1 MARLGKVKSSYQ
13 LSPTPWQSGNAT
25 PTADEAPDEG
35 QQTPLAPQ
43 EGRASSIPMGEW
55 MPQQQ
60 PAKQTASDGSQP
72 LHQDAAPSEREFP
85 PSPSA
90 TKDVPSGVS
99 GFSSPQSPRI
109 TAPEGYW
116 QQQLASLPKA
126 GEKKPLTADDLISQW
141 ETDDAKKKAAYE
153 RSRRAHSAL
162 DNIFKGYEA
171 FFNSMAVRKGA
182 LSTPSASS
190 QEQQAAQDR
199 FARYQ
204 QDRADRKEAYT
215 RKMAKLR
222 QDQQEALQQR
232 EQAIKLSAEA
242 RALAKQQADQQHQAD
257 TLNETIRKNK
267 AAEDYNASRLAADK
281 EKQAALQDLNERK
294 FQDQQRV
301 NSHRI
306 AALDAAAAANRAK
319 AGGTGS
325 GGASKIYAAAGW
337 TYDLPKNMSDARFKQ
352 MQADIMSKLGI
363 SEQVPVMVDSGK
375 KDKNGKPIM
384 EQATDDST
392 QKPLYRKRTQSEIA
406 GLINH
411 RWNTQAGDIVRSY
424 GGTVREGN
432 SQTGKRASDYRKPK
446 ASERDEKKDSS
457 SKPKAS
463 ERDEKKDSSK
473 NYASLKV

>member
-1 MARLGKVKSSYQ
+1 MPA
-13 LSPTPWQSGNAT
+13 TPWQSGNAT
-25 PTADEAPDEG
+25 PAADKAPDEG

-43 EGRASSIPMGEW
+43 EGRAPSIPMGER
-55 MPQQQ
+55 MPQQ
-60 PAKQTASDGSQP
+60 PARQTASDGSQP
-72 LHQDAAPSEREFP
+72 PHQDAAPSERESP
-85 PSPSA
+85 PSPSPST
-90 TKDVPSGVS
+90 TKDVPSDAS

-141 ETDDAKKKAAYE
+141 ETEDAKKKAAYE

-267 AAEDYNASRLAADK
+267 AAEEFNK
-281 EKQAALQDLNERK
+281 EKQAAFQDLNERK

-306 AALDAAAAANRAK
+306 AALDAAAAANREK

-337 TYDLPKNMSDARFKQ
+337 TYDLHKNMSDARFKQ
-352 MQADIMSKLGI
+352 MQADIMGHLGI
-363 SEQVPVMVDSGK
+363 SEQEPVMVDSGK

-384 EQATDDST
+384 EQATNLAT
-392 QKPLYRKRTQSEIA
+392 QEPLYRKRTPSEISH
-406 GLINH
+406 LINAKW
-411 RWNTQAGDIVRSY
+411 RKSAGDIVRSY
-424 GGTVREGN
+424 GGTVREDNTRYG
-432 SQTGKRASDYRKPK
+432 TK
-446 ASERDEKKDSS
+446 AS
-457 SKPKAS
+457 SKGANTAS
-463 ERDEKKDSSK
+463 KGKEPDAAVDF
-473 NYASLKV
+473 

>member
-13 LSPTPWQSGNAT
+13 MPATPWQSGNAT
-25 PTADEAPDEG
+25 PAADEAPDEG

-43 EGRASSIPMGEW
+43 EGRAPSIPMGEW
-55 MPQQQ
+55 MPQQ
-60 PAKQTASDGSQP
+60 PARQTASDGSQP
-72 LHQDAAPSEREFP
+72 PHQDAAPSERESP
-85 PSPSA
+85 PSPSPSA
-90 TKDVPSGVS
+90 TKDVPPDAS

-141 ETDDAKKKAAYE
+141 ETEDAKKKEQYE

-215 RKMAKLR
+215 RQMAKLR
-222 QDQQEALQQR
+222 QDQQQAMQQE
-232 EQAIKLSAEA
+232 EQALKRAAEA
-242 RALAKQQADQQHQAD
+242 RAIAKQQHDIKQQAD
-257 TLNETIRKNK
+257 TLAETIRKNK
-267 AAEDYNASRLAADK
+267 AAEDANAAKLKAQS
-281 EKQAALQDLNERK
+281 EKDAMTADLNERK
-294 FQDQQRV
+294 LQEQQRV
-301 NSHRI
+301 NDHRI
-306 AALDAAAAANRAK
+306 ASLDASAAASRAR
-319 AGGTGS
+319 ASGS
-325 GGASKIYAAAGW
+325 GSGSSKIYAAAGW
-337 TYDLPKNMSDARFKQ
+337 TYDMPKNMSEGRFKQ

-363 SEQVPVMVDSGK
+363 SEQVPVMVDSGERDAK
-375 KDKNGKPIM
+375 GNPIM
-384 EQATDDST
+384 EQAIDLAT
-392 QKPLYRKRTQSEIA
+392 QKPLFRKRTQSEIA

-411 RWNTQAGDIVRSY
+411 RWNTHAGDIVRSY

-432 SQTGKRASDYRKPK
+432 SHTGKSASDYRKPK
-446 ASERDEKKDSS
+446 ASEQ
-457 SKPKAS
+457 A
-463 ERDEKKDSSK
+463 KDSSK
-473 NYASLKV
+473 DYSKIKI

>member
-13 LSPTPWQSGNAT
+13 MPSTPWQSGNAT
-25 PTADEAPDEG
+25 PAADEAPDEG

-55 MPQQQ
+55 MPQQ

-72 LHQDAAPSEREFP
+72 LHQDAAPSERESP
-85 PSPSA
+85 PSPSPSA
-90 TKDVPSGVS
+90 TIDVPSAVS
-99 GFSSPQSPRI
+99 GLPSPQSPRI

-141 ETDDAKKKAAYE
+141 ETEDAKKKAAYE

-222 QDQQEALQQR
+222 QDQQDALQQG
-232 EQAIKLSAEA
+232 EQALKRSAEA
-242 RALAKQQADQQHQAD
+242 RAIAKMNADLKRSDD
-257 TLNETIRKNK
+257 TLAETIRKNK
-267 AAEDYNASRLAADK
+267 AAEDYNASRLEAEK
-281 EKQAALQDLNERK
+281 EKQAAMQDLNERK

-306 AALDAAAAANRAK
+306 AALDATAAANRAK
-319 AGGTGS
+319 ANGTGGS
-325 GGASKIYAAAGW
+325 SQIYAAAGW
-337 TYDLPKNMSDARFKQ
+337 TYDLPKNMSEGRFKQ

-375 KDKNGKPIM
+375 KDKRGNPIM
-384 EQATDDST
+384 EQDTDPST
-392 QKPLYRKRTQSEIA
+392 NKPLYRKRTPSEIA

-411 RWNTQAGDIVRSY
+411 RWNTQAGDIVSAY
-424 GGTVREGN
+424 GGTVRERN
-432 SQTGKRASDYRKPK
+432 SATGKNASDYRKPK
-446 ASERDEKKDSS
+446 DSS
-457 SKPKAS
+457 SNPTMEGKMTGQ
-463 ERDEKKDSSK
+463 DSGTLNK
-473 NYASLKV
+473 IDVTK

>member
-13 LSPTPWQSGNAT
+13 MPATPWQSGNAT
-25 PTADEAPDEG
+25 PAADKAPDEG

-43 EGRASSIPMGEW
+43 EGRAPSIPMGER
-55 MPQQQ
+55 MPQQ
-60 PAKQTASDGSQP
+60 PARQTASDGSQP
-72 LHQDAAPSEREFP
+72 PHQDAAPSERESP
-85 PSPSA
+85 PSPSPST
-90 TKDVPSGVS
+90 TKDVPSDAS

-141 ETDDAKKKAAYE
+141 ETEDAKKKEQYE

-215 RKMAKLR
+215 RQMAKLR
-222 QDQQEALQQR
+222 QDQQQAMQQE
-232 EQAIKLSAEA
+232 EQALKRAAEA
-242 RALAKQQADQQHQAD
+242 RAIAKQQHDLKHQAD
-257 TLNETIRKNK
+257 TLAETIRKNK
-267 AAEDYNASRLAADK
+267 AAEDANAAKLKAQS
-281 EKQAALQDLNERK
+281 EKDAMTADLNERK
-294 FQDQQRV
+294 LQEQQRV
-301 NSHRI
+301 NDHRI
-306 AALDAAAAANRAK
+306 ASLDASAAASRAR
-319 AGGTGS
+319 ASGS
-325 GGASKIYAAAGW
+325 GSGSSKIYAAAGW
-337 TYDLPKNMSDARFKQ
+337 TYDMPKNMSDARFKQ

-363 SEQVPVMVDSGK
+363 SEQVPVMVDSGERDAK
-375 KDKNGKPIM
+375 GNPIM
-384 EQATDDST
+384 EQAIDLAT
-392 QKPLYRKRTQSEIA
+392 QKPLFRKRTQSEIA

-411 RWNTQAGDIVRSY
+411 RWNTHAGDIVRSY

-432 SQTGKRASDYRKPK
+432 SHTGKSASDYRKPK
-446 ASERDEKKDSS
+446 ASEQAKGFSKDY
-457 SKPKAS
+457 SKIKI
-463 ERDEKKDSSK
+463 
-473 NYASLKV
+473 

>member
-13 LSPTPWQSGNAT
+13 LPPTPWQSGSPDT
-25 PTADEAPDEG
+25 TSADGSIPDG
-35 QQTPLAPQ
+35 QQTPVPLAPK
-43 EGRASSIPMGEW
+43 EGAASSLPMGEW
-55 MPQQQ
+55 VSKQQ
-60 PAKQTASDGSQP
+60 AA
-72 LHQDAAPSEREFP
+72 AAPKAAGTPAQSY
-85 PSPSA
+85 SPSEKEDA
-90 TKDVPSGVS
+90 L
-99 GFSSPQSPRI
+99 SPPQASQRI
-109 TAPEGYW
+109 AAPEGYW
-116 QQQLASLPKA
+116 QRQYASLPK
-126 GEKKPLTADDLISQW
+126 PPSNRPSPMTADDLISQW

-267 AAEDYNASRLAADK
+267 AAEEFNK
-281 EKQAALQDLNERK
+281 EKQAAFQDLNERK

-306 AALDAAAAANRAK
+306 AALDAAAAANREK

-352 MQADIMSKLGI
+352 MQADIMGHLGI
-363 SEQVPVMVDSGK
+363 SEQEPVMVDSGK

-384 EQATDDST
+384 EQATNLAT
-392 QKPLYRKRTQSEIA
+392 QEPLYRKRTPSEISH
-406 GLINH
+406 LINAKW
-411 RWNTQAGDIVRSY
+411 RKSAGDIVRSY
-424 GGTVREGN
+424 GGTVREDNTRYG
-432 SQTGKRASDYRKPK
+432 TK
-446 ASERDEKKDSS
+446 AS
-457 SKPKAS
+457 SKGANTAS
-463 ERDEKKDSSK
+463 KGKEPDAAGDF
-473 NYASLKV
+473 

>member
-13 LSPTPWQSGNAT
+13 LPPTPWQSGSPDT
-25 PTADEAPDEG
+25 PSADGSIPDG
-35 QQTPLAPQ
+35 QQTPVPLAPK
-43 EGRASSIPMGEW
+43 EGAASSLPMGERI
-55 MPQQQ
+55 PKQQAAAVPKAAGT
-60 PAKQTASDGSQP
+60 PAQSNS
-72 LHQDAAPSEREFP
+72 PSEKEDVLSP
-85 PSPSA
+85 PQAS
-90 TKDVPSGVS
+90 
-99 GFSSPQSPRI
+99 QRI
-109 TAPEGYW
+109 AAPEGYW
-116 QQQLASLPKA
+116 QRQYASLPK
-126 GEKKPLTADDLISQW
+126 PPSDRPSPMTADDLISQW
-141 ETDDAKKKAAYE
+141 ETEDAKKKAAYE

-215 RKMAKLR
+215 RKMTKLR

-319 AGGTGS
+319 ANGTGS
-325 GGASKIYAAAGW
+325 GSSKIYAAAGW
-337 TYDLPKNMSDARFKQ
+337 TYDLPKNMSEGRFKQ

-384 EQATDDST
+384 EQATDNST
-392 QKPLYRKRTQSEIA
+392 QKPLFRKRTQSEIA

-424 GGTVREGN
+424 GGTVREDNTRYG
-432 SQTGKRASDYRKPK
+432 TK
-446 ASERDEKKDSS
+446 AS
-457 SKPKAS
+457 SKGANTAS
-463 ERDEKKDSSK
+463 KGKEPDAAGDF
-473 NYASLKV
+473 